1 MTALLAD
8 FLRSKKASDDRERES
23 GRESTDDDQP
33 PAKRMRHKKVPEK
46 HSRSLDLEG
55 QVRLNVNTSR
65 AMSCIIAEC
74 LLSPVPLSFR

>member
-33 PAKRMRHKKVPEK
+33 PAKRVRHKKVPEK
-46 HSRSLDLEG
+46 HSLDLEG
-55 QVRLNVNTSR
+55 QVRLNVNMSR